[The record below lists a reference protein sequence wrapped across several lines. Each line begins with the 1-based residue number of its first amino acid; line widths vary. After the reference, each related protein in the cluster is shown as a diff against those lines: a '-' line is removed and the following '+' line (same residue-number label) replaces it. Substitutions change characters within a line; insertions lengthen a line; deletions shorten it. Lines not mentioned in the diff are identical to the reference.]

1 MQGSPLWDNE
11 RLLFVVLAAFVW
23 VFIVRTVYETFSRR
37 RQLQQQ
43 VAGLNNPMPEADGD
57 PPKEKAEWFAFSL
70 S

>member
-43 VAGLNNPMPEADGD
+43 VAQVAGMDAAVPEPDDAA
-57 PPKEKAEWFAFSL
+57 PKEKAE
-70 S
+70 